1 MIFHRSFALIPLFF
15 FGKILAQSPVRDTAL
30 IALTRSAFTPLYYGA
45 GTDRLGGARLETLDS
60 GVVLRVTGYT
70 PTLWRVHLAPNR
82 TAYVPIEQ
90 VTADT
95 LPRPASGLTGTG
107 RVWGDERFDYVSI
120 ALPARLPYASRYETS
135 PNRLVVDVFGATSN
149 TNWIM
154 QLRSAQE
161 IREVSYEQ
169 VSDDV
174 FRLKISLRHPLPWGH
189 SVFYQKQALVIR
201 VRRPP
206 ARLRLRGLTVAVDA
220 GHGGSNTGAR
230 GGQSGRLEKE
240 FTLDVAQRLRRS
252 LERAG
257 ARVILTRNADT
268 ALSPTERL
276 RAMRQAL
283 PDLLLSVHF
292 NASANR
298 AVRGVSTYYR
308 HEGFRPLSVAVLREL
323 LRMPVAEFGNVGAF
337 NFFFNAPT
345 DYPNVLVEG
354 PFLSNETDEALIL
367 DQAFRQRMAE
377 RICRGVRRFL
387 KEARRGKHGS
397 RWAERSVARSKRQAK
412 VATPRTSTVR
422 RPLRPA

>member
-1 MIFHRSFALIPLFF
+1 MIFHRSFALIALFF
-15 FGKILAQSPVRDTAL
+15 FGKTHAQNPVRDTVL
-30 IALTRSAFTPLYYGA
+30 TALTRSAFVPLYHGA

-60 GVVLRVTGYT
+60 GVVLRVTGYV
-70 PTLWRVHLAPNR
+70 PGLWRVYLAPNR
-82 TAYVPIEQ
+82 TAYVPTEH
-90 VTADT
+90 VVADT

-107 RVWGDERFDYVSI
+107 RVWGDERFDYVSL
-120 ALPARLPYASRYETS
+120 ALPARLPYASRHETS
-135 PNRLVVDVFGATSN
+135 PSQLVVDVFGATSN
-149 TNWIM
+149 TNWIT

-161 IREVSYEQ
+161 IRELRYEQ

-174 FRLKISLRHPLPWGH
+174 FRLKIRLRHPLPWGH
-189 SVFYQKQALVIR
+189 SVFYQKNTLLIR

-240 FTLDVAQRLRRS
+240 LTLDVAQCLRQR

-257 ARVILTRNADT
+257 ARVILTRSTDT

-276 RAMRQAL
+276 RAMRRAL
-283 PDLLLSVHF
+283 PDLLVSIHF

-308 HEGFRPLSVAVLREL
+308 HAGFRPLSVAVLDEL
-323 LRMPVAEFGNVGAF
+323 LRLPVAEFGNVGAF

-345 DYPNVLVEG
+345 DYPNALVEG
-354 PFLSNETDEALIL
+354 PFLSNEADEALIL
-367 DQAFRQRMAE
+367 DPDFRQRMAE

-387 KEARRGKHGS
+387 KEARK
-397 RWAERSVARSKRQAK
+397 K
-412 VATPRTSTVR
+412 
-422 RPLRPA
+422 